1 MTSKI
6 SHKLIVGVA
15 GVAIVIIGVFAWVI
29 LDSQQRLLLGDLE
42 RSANQLSAT
51 IKSSTRDDMMLNRP
65 EAVQGIIST
74 IGAQDG
80 IEKVRIFNKE
90 GRIIL
95 STDPADAGKMVD
107 KKTEACYVCH
117 TADQPLER
125 VPVSE
130 RVRIFKTAQG
140 VSTFGIID
148 PIYNEKGCW
157 QSSCHAHPK
166 SQTVLGVLDITMS
179 MADVERAA
187 REGRARLVTFA
198 LIAVFATGLM
208 IYWLVGRIVLQPVRR
223 IAAVTRK
230 VAEGDL
236 SQKVDV
242 RTSDEIGKLGESFN
256 DMMQK
261 LADAQRQLLQANKLA
276 SVGRLA
282 AGVAHEINNP
292 LTGVL
297 TYSSFLLKRAGKDSE
312 LKDDLEVIVRE
323 TKRCRE
329 IVKGLLDFSRQSVSE
344 RHPVPVNDI
353 VHDAC
358 RIVKNP
364 LSTQKTAI
372 VLNLG
377 ENLPLIHAD
386 ASRMQQVLVN
396 LLVNAGDAMPEEKG
410 GTITVTTDLLEDA
423 GLGSAPE
430 APREAVRIRVADT
443 GSGIERK
450 DLDKIFE
457 PFFSTKGTRGNGLGL
472 AIVWGII
479 EGHGGRLT
487 VDSEVGK
494 GTTFTILVPVARPLA
509 AETRN
514 RPLP

>member
-6 SHKLIVGVA
+6 SHKLIAAVA

-29 LDSQQRLLLGDLE
+29 LDSQQKLLLGDLE

-65 EAVQGIIST
+65 EAVRRMITT
-74 IGAQDG
+74 IGAQEG

-95 STDPADAGKMVD
+95 STDEREAGRMVD
-107 KKTEACYVCH
+107 KKTEACYMCH
-117 TADQPLER
+117 AADQPLEK
-125 VPVSE
+125 VPVSQ
-130 RVRIFKTAQG
+130 RVRVFGNGEGPK
-140 VSTFGIID
+140 TFGIID
-148 PIYNEKGCW
+148 PIYNEPSCW

-166 SQTVLGVLDITMS
+166 NQKVLGVLDITMS
-179 MADVERAA
+179 MADVEKAG
-187 REGRARLVTFA
+187 REGRLNLLTFA
-198 LIAVFATGLM
+198 LIAIAATSLM
-208 IYWLVGRIVLQPVRR
+208 IYFLVGRIVLQPVRR
-223 IAAVTRK
+223 LAAVTRK

-236 SQKVDV
+236 SQKVEV
-242 RTSDEIGKLGESFN
+242 GTKDEIGRLGESFN

-297 TYSSFLLKRAGKDSE
+297 TYSSFLLKRAEKDSE
-312 LKDDLEVIVRE
+312 MKEDLEVIVRE

-344 RHPVPVNDI
+344 RHPTPVNDI
-353 VHDAC
+353 VRDAC
-358 RIVKNP
+358 RIVKNQ
-364 LSTQKTAI
+364 LSMQKTAI
-372 VLNLG
+372 VSNLG
-377 ENLPLIHAD
+377 ESLPLIHAD

-396 LLVNAGDAMPEEKG
+396 LLVNAGDAMEETG
-410 GTITVTTDLLEDA
+410 GTITVTTDLA
-423 GLGSAPE
+423 GDM
-430 APREAVRIRVADT
+430 VRIRVGDQ
-443 GSGIERK
+443 GSGIARD

-472 AIVWGII
+472 AIVWGIV

-487 VDSEVGK
+487 VESELGK
-494 GTTFTILVPVARPLA
+494 GSTFTILVPVATPPDAPSRP
-509 AETRN
+509 

>member
-1 MTSKI
+1 
-6 SHKLIVGVA
+6 
-15 GVAIVIIGVFAWVI
+15 
-29 LDSQQRLLLGDLE
+29 
-42 RSANQLSAT
+42 
-51 IKSSTRDDMMLNRP
+51 
-65 EAVQGIIST
+65 
-74 IGAQDG
+74 
-80 IEKVRIFNKE
+80 
-90 GRIIL
+90 
-95 STDPADAGKMVD
+95 MVN
-107 KKTEACYVCH
+107 KKTEACYMCH
-117 TADQPLER
+117 AADLPLER

-130 RVRIFKTAQG
+130 RVRTFKSAKG
-140 VSTFGIID
+140 VNTFGIID
-148 PIYNEKGCW
+148 PIYNEPGCW
-157 QSSCHAHPK
+157 QSSCHAHTR

-179 MADVERAA
+179 MAEVERAA
-187 REGRARLVTFA
+187 RAGQVRLVTFA
-198 LIAVFATGLM
+198 LVAVFATSLM
-208 IYWLVGRIVLQPVRR
+208 IYWLVGRIVLRPVRK

-236 SQKVDV
+236 SQKVHLKNK
-242 RTSDEIGKLGESFN
+242 DELGQLADSFN

-297 TYSSFLLKRAGKDSE
+297 TYSSFLLKRAGQDSE
-312 LKDDLEVIVRE
+312 LREDLEVIVRE

-344 RHPVPVNDI
+344 RHSVPVNQI

-364 LSTQKTAI
+364 LSMQKTNI
-372 VLNLG
+372 VLQLG
-377 ENLPLIHAD
+377 ENLPPIHAD

-396 LLVNAGDAMPEEKG
+396 LLVNAGDAMEEVG
-410 GTITVTTDLLEDA
+410 GTITVATDLVEDA
-423 GLGSAPE
+423 GLEAGPE
-430 APREAVRIRVADT
+430 GPKAAVRIRVTDT
-443 GSGIERK
+443 GSGIEKK

-472 AIVWGII
+472 AIVWGIV

-487 VDSEVGK
+487 VDSVVGK
-494 GTTFTILVPVARPLA
+494 GTTFTILLPLARPPALESRHRA
-509 AETRN
+509 
-514 RPLP
+514 LP

>member
-1 MTSKI
+1 MTPKI
-6 SHKLIVGVA
+6 SHKLIAGVSGVA
-15 GVAIVIIGVFAWVI
+15 VVIIGIFAWVI

-51 IKSSTRDDMMLNRP
+51 IKSSTREDMMLNRA
-65 EAVQGIIST
+65 EAVRRIIST
-74 IGAQDG
+74 IGAQEG

-95 STDPADAGKMVD
+95 STDPRDTGQMVN
-107 KKTEACYVCH
+107 KKTEACYMCH
-117 TADQPLER
+117 EADQPLER
-125 VPVSE
+125 VPVSA
-130 RVRIFKTAQG
+130 RVRTFKSAKG
-140 VSTFGIID
+140 VNTFGIID
-148 PIYNEKGCW
+148 PIYNEPGCW
-157 QSSCHAHPK
+157 QSSCHAHTRN
-166 SQTVLGVLDITMS
+166 QTVLGVLDITMS
-179 MADVERAA
+179 MAEVERAA
-187 REGRARLVTFA
+187 RAGQVRLVTFA
-198 LIAVFATGLM
+198 LVAVFATSLM
-208 IYWLVGRIVLQPVRR
+208 IYWLVGRIVLRPVRK

-236 SQKVDV
+236 SQKVHLKNK
-242 RTSDEIGKLGESFN
+242 DELGQLADSFN

-312 LKDDLEVIVRE
+312 LREDLEVIVRE

-329 IVKGLLDFSRQSVSE
+329 IVKGLLDFSRQNVAQ
-344 RHPVPVNDI
+344 RRPVAVNEI

-358 RIVKNP
+358 RVVKNP
-364 LSTQKTAI
+364 LSMQKTSI
-372 VLNLG
+372 VQHLG

-396 LLVNAGDAMPEEKG
+396 LLVNAGDAMEEKG
-410 GTITVTTDLLEDA
+410 GTITVATDLVEDA
-423 GLGSAPE
+423 GLVAGAE
-430 APREAVRIRVADT
+430 APKAAVRIRVTDT
-443 GSGIERK
+443 GCGIEAR
-450 DLDKIFE
+450 DIDKIFE

-472 AIVWGII
+472 AIVWGIV
-479 EGHGGRLT
+479 EGHGGRLS
-487 VDSEVGK
+487 VASEVGK
-494 GTTFTILVPVARPLA
+494 GTTFTVLVPLARPPA
-509 AETRN
+509 VESRN